1 MAQLPSIPHN
11 SGLLSYRL
19 QELSSHEYFHY
30 RLIGTVSFRFM
41 RPSLYVSWKYQQV
54 QSCTSHNLHTCY
66 GSYPPYLKIQGAIQ
80 VAVFTSN
87 GPARACL
94 RIDQYLLSKAE
105 MDVCHE
111 QIEYWDDTVLILG
124 EERNYSPS
132 ILLLLCSHRRL
143 DGKKLVG
150 RSSTS
155 LSPSSPEQAHSS
167 KYEDPKPNP

>member
-1 MAQLPSIPHN
+1 MAQLPSFPHN

-41 RPSLYVSWKYQQV
+41 RPSLYV
-54 QSCTSHNLHTCY
+54 TSHNLHTCY
-66 GSYPPYLKIQGAIQ
+66 GSYPEYLKIQGAIQ

-94 RIDQYLLSKAE
+94 RRIDQYLLNKAE
-105 MDVCHE
+105 RDVCHE

-124 EERNYSPS
+124 DDRNYSPS

-143 DGKKLVG
+143 DGKRLVG